1 MIGDPV
7 LESYDYDNNIDHPQQ
22 DQPPSI
28 ALRLENLQCG
38 APGEAPSFQPR
49 RERNSPQQIHPI
61 AEKSSRSI
69 IVSSWSHRIAAMSS
83 FEPLRPLANNIFL
96 YEPSR
101 LAEAEARRPRDD
113 PPLIILCTWVG
124 GAIPRHINKYV
135 TTYLHLY
142 PHSCLLLITTHI
154 LDISVRSFRAVRA
167 RLKPAR
173 DTIRR
178 ILQAEGVGLGDG
190 DSDSANAE
198 SRQRA
203 LLHVFS
209 HGGCNTAVQ
218 LALSMSD
225 DTDLIGNG
233 GLRHLPLQA
242 VIFDSCPGD
251 DSFPRMYNAAAVSF
265 PQAFPL
271 GFLESV
277 LLYPS
282 MAAIFGLQR
291 AGLMNSVRR
300 LRLEM
305 NDSAVFRSARR
316 LYLYSKADDMVPW
329 EAVQRHVEE
338 ARRQGHWVQ
347 GELFR
352 YSPHCALIQ
361 EDAARYWGAIQAF
374 WRGDDV
380 DRLRRPT
387 EATDGNDLTTFGF
400 VLFPSPMDLLSVLPD
415 FPTKPYAHI
424 LPLLERANLNTV
436 DLITIDVLEIARR
449 AHVPP
454 ADVRRLS
461 SHVVKALHHD
471 VGFEEPAVPDAA
483 EPPSSSI
490 NFEAPLTPGSSNR
503 LDLSQWSAISTL
515 DPALD
520 ALLAGGG
527 IPTGYVTEVTGES
540 ASGKTQFLLTLL
552 LSAQLPAPRGLGK
565 SAIYI
570 STEAPL
576 STPRLSQLLDHN
588 PYLST
593 LPRDEAPSLQNV
605 LSINAMDLET
615 QDHILNY
622 QLPVAIGRYNV
633 GLVVIDSITSNY
645 RAEHTSTSMQGLT
658 TRSGELARL
667 GQLLRNLAAKEDI
680 AIVVANQ
687 VSDRFEG
694 PEGPANPF
702 IRNAMTGMNSLP
714 STPQQHLQPPPSSNR
729 NAGASPLPRHRPP
742 ESGNIELAQHN
753 VIFPPSSPA
762 SSSPYVND
770 DDWLPPPTQQQQ
782 QNFDGSYLV
791 GNPVRNEILSLT
803 HQQRFFTGW
812 GDDLPHSFTGGY
824 FPGSQKPSYK
834 TPALGM
840 VWLTQIACRITL
852 KKEELLV
859 PMDPLFELPN
869 PHFKVNQNQSL
880 PATNP
885 DVSAHPAETKRETR
899 NGTWTENETE
909 TEKHDDGDNKPTH
922 ETIPSNNTAA
932 DQPSQPEFPPNPVPL
947 PTEPES
953 TTNPEPVAAPVP
965 PPPPSAPNPANPSS
979 QFQSTSFPPSSP
991 LPPPD
996 RPIRRTMKLVFAP
1009 WSAGKVVETGDIQD
1023 EVEFTIEK
1031 GGMRG
1036 VM

>member
-1 MIGDPV
+1 
-7 LESYDYDNNIDHPQQ
+7 
-22 DQPPSI
+22 
-28 ALRLENLQCG
+28 
-38 APGEAPSFQPR
+38 
-49 RERNSPQQIHPI
+49 
-61 AEKSSRSI
+61 
-69 IVSSWSHRIAAMSS
+69 MSS
-83 FEPLRPLANNIFL
+83 FEPLRPLANNVFL
-96 YEPSR
+96 HEPR
-101 LAEAEARRPRDD
+101 LAEEDRRPRDD

-124 GAIPRHINKYV
+124 GASPRHINKYV
-135 TTYLHLY
+135 ASYMGLY
-142 PHSCLLLITTHI
+142 PGSCLLLITTHF
-154 LDISVRSFRAVRA
+154 LDISVRSFSAVRE

-173 DTIRR
+173 NVIRR
-178 ILQAEGVGLGDG
+178 ILGGDDGVSDG
-190 DSDSANAE
+190 DSANAE
-198 SRQRA
+198 SRQKA

-225 DTDLIGNG
+225 DHDKETKNS
-233 GLRHLPLQA
+233 GLRHLPLRA

-251 DSFPRMYNAAAVSF
+251 DSFLRMYNAAAVSF
-265 PQAFPL
+265 PQTFPL
-271 GFLESV
+271 EFFESA

-282 MAAIFGLQR
+282 MAAVFALQR

-300 LRLEM
+300 LRQEL
-305 NDSAVFRSARR
+305 NDRAVFGSARR
-316 LYLYSKADDMVPW
+316 LYLYSKVDDMVPW
-329 EAVQRHVEE
+329 DAVQRHVEE
-338 ARRQGHWVQ
+338 ARRLG
-347 GELFR
+347 
-352 YSPHCALIQ
+352 
-361 EDAARYWGAIQAF
+361 YW
-374 WRGDDV
+374 
-380 DRLRRPT
+380 PT
-387 EATDGNDLTTFGF
+387 EAAGGNDLTTSASSFS
-400 VLFPSPMDLLSVLPD
+400 PSPMDLLSVLPD

-424 LPLLERANLNTV
+424 LPPLERASLNTV
-436 DLITIDVLEIARR
+436 DLITLDALEIAKR

-471 VGFEEPAVPDAA
+471 VGFEESAGPDTA
-483 EPPSSSI
+483 EPSSSI
-490 NFEAPLTPGSSNR
+490 NFDAPLTPGSFNR
-503 LDLSQWSAISTL
+503 VDLSQWSAISTL

-552 LSAQLPAPRGLGK
+552 LSVQLPSPRGLGK

-576 STPRLSQLLDHN
+576 STPRLSQLLDCH

-645 RAEHTSTSMQGLT
+645 RAEHTSTNIQGLT
-658 TRSGELARL
+658 TRSWELARL
-667 GQLLRNLAAKEDI
+667 GQLLRNLAAKEGI

-694 PEGPANPF
+694 PEGLSNPF
-702 IRNAMTGMNSLP
+702 FRNAMAGANANSLP
-714 STPQQHLQPPPSSNR
+714 STPHPHPHSQQHLQPPPSSNR
-729 NAGASPLPRHRPP
+729 DVVASPLPLPRHRPP

-753 VIFPPSSPA
+753 VIFPSSSPAFPSSP
-762 SSSPYVND
+762 YTND
-770 DDWLPPPTQQQQ
+770 DDWPPPRTQQQQQQQ

-791 GNPVRNEILSLT
+791 GNPVRNEILSLM

-812 GDDLPHSFTGGY
+812 GDDLPQSLTGGY
-824 FPGSQKPSYK
+824 FPGYQKPAFK

-852 KKEELLV
+852 KKEDLPV
-859 PMDPLFELPN
+859 AIDPVFDLPT
-869 PHFKVNQNQSL
+869 PHLNVNQNISVS
-880 PATNP
+880 NP
-885 DVSAHPAETKRETR
+885 DASTHPAATVTETR
-899 NGTWTENETE
+899 NGEGGETENK
-909 TEKHDDGDNKPTH
+909 KHDDDDNKAEHDT
-922 ETIPSNNTAA
+922 TPSNNTA
-932 DQPSQPEFPPNPVPL
+932 DQIPQPELPSNTVPL

-953 TTNPEPVAAPVP
+953 TTNSEPVAGPVP
-965 PPPPSAPNPANPSS
+965 PPPPPTAPKPPTSSS
-979 QFQSTSFPPSSP
+979 QYQNLFPPSSP

-996 RPIRRTMKLVFAP
+996 RPIRRTIKLVFAP
-1009 WSAGKVVETGDIQD
+1009 WTAGKAVRTGDIQD

-1036 VM
+1036 VL